1 MVISNPNFV
10 FHVRNI
16 CNMSLFA
23 NKSGCAT
30 KPQHY
35 DMSDAHSARAHLAL
49 LDAPA
54 AASTPRAVLP
64 MSTDSAIMLSIQ
76 VCALCESKN
85 TAQYSSSKEAVKKQ

>member
-1 MVISNPNFV
+1 
-10 FHVRNI
+10 
-16 CNMSLFA
+16 MSHFA

-54 AASTPRAVLP
+54 AANTPRAVLP
-64 MSTDSAIMLSIQ
+64 MSTDSAIMMSIQ
-76 VCALCESKN
+76 VCALCESKH
-85 TAQYSSSKEAVKKQ
+85 TARNKAAVKQQ

>member
-1 MVISNPNFV
+1 
-10 FHVRNI
+10 
-16 CNMSLFA
+16 MSHFA
-23 NKSGCAT
+23 NKSGYAT

-54 AASTPRAVLP
+54 ASTHRAVLP

-85 TAQYSSSKEAVKKQ
+85 TAQ